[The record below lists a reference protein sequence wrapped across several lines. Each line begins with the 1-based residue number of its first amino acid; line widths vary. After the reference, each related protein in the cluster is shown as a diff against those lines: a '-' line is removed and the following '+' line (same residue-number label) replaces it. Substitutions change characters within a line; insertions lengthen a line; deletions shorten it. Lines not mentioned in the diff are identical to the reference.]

1 MKVHPLLQVSL
12 ANDDAI
18 PRWLAVTEK
27 TGKLFGLAL
36 REDCGQY
43 PLKVSVAGH
52 CVSIT
57 YFHLHVLNG
66 TVGEGSLFST
76 HINLDADQ
84 RVQLT
89 STMADYLRMTPGSV
103 HLLSLRSRT
112 ALQREKTR
120 VCRQDPLTAEA
131 TRGKG
136 EGTLGRGQAAE
147 LLWPVG
153 CGVGEQLSNLARILE
168 HSTASGRL
176 TTTLG
181 VPILGWR
188 VLCKELLPR
197 IRRGLQPLRHTA
209 TPTAVL
215 PPPTQVPESV
225 RLELSHIPALEPSTS
240 LMMSYPTAILETHTG
255 TPNLELTQASS
266 YPLTS
271 SVACEGVLQSPPSV
285 TRDNLLSMPLKPS
298 LLTPECFTQSL
309 KRPTF
314 HTATK
319 TEMVPTVSMSRES
332 NHSQLILTSST
343 KCFPTQQTC
352 TFPFRESG
360 HISMDTH
367 THSVTTFATVGFP
380 FHYTIPSRTFLDPED
395 GAAESLSLELMFID
409 GHPVT
414 LGSWVALDGLELH
427 GVPLEVDLQFA
438 PQQLLLAAQDNQGLA
453 AWLPITL
460 DLHRSHAE
468 PCHSFSLTAHRS
480 LYSLLSQRHR
490 VELLLDK
497 LSRFFNDS
505 GSHHLAV
512 LSLAP
517 GSTIV
522 SWYNFTLCQVGGD
535 GVEGRCPVG
544 RVWRMW
550 EEISSEARQNSPA
563 FSQAMLPEF
572 PISKVGP
579 VSFRRDCFSSPTTAT
594 ATASTSDPTGASVRQ
609 TDPYHWMASV
619 LTALLVVCCL
629 FLAVALTFT
638 VIYFCRS
645 RVRVRTL
652 AIWPSEGVVPGHT
665 MDLRAIRPRMPP
677 LFQPEIPPPPPRLWL
692 NASPASGEHLSPTYP
707 QGRQPYQRA
716 VSIHPPPPQ
725 YPHNRSWEHKSQE
738 EKHTNK

>member
-18 PRWLAVTEK
+18 PRWLAFTEK

-43 PLKVSVAGH
+43 PLKVSVTGH

-66 TVGEGSLFST
+66 TVGEGSLLST
-76 HINLDADQ
+76 HINLGADQ

-89 STMADYLRMTPGSV
+89 STMADYLRMAPGSV
-103 HLLSLRSRT
+103 HLLSLRGPT

-120 VCRQDPLTAEA
+120 VCRQDSLTAD
-131 TRGKG
+131 TTQGKG
-136 EGTLGRGQAAE
+136 QVTLGRGQAAE

-153 CGVGEQLSNLARILE
+153 CGVGEKLSDLARILE

-176 TTTLG
+176 TTVLG

-188 VLCKELLPR
+188 VLCKGLLPR
-197 IRRGLQPLRHTA
+197 IRRGLQPLHHTA
-209 TPTAVL
+209 TPTVFL
-215 PPPTQVPESV
+215 TPPTQVPVSV
-225 RLELSHIPALEPSTS
+225 RLKLSHIPAPEPSTS
-240 LMMSYPTAILETHTG
+240 MMMSYPTAILETG
-255 TPNLELTQASS
+255 APNLELTQASKHS
-266 YPLTS
+266 RRTSIMEPSQLTLDPPGDTRAQLSQSAQKTMVKKTTMGKLVGPDSVLTS
-271 SVACEGVLQSPPSV
+271 INLERPERTDPIYTDSRPSNLPPKVLQSIP
-285 TRDNLLSMPLKPS
+285 LL
-298 LLTPECFTQSL
+298 E
-309 KRPTF
+309 
-314 HTATK
+314 
-319 TEMVPTVSMSRES
+319 
-332 NHSQLILTSST
+332 
-343 KCFPTQQTC
+343 
-352 TFPFRESG
+352 
-360 HISMDTH
+360 
-367 THSVTTFATVGFP
+367 ATVGFP

-395 GAAESLSLELMFID
+395 GAAESLSLELTFID
-409 GHPVT
+409 GPPVT

-438 PQQLLLAAQDNQGLA
+438 PQQLLLAARDNQGLA
-453 AWLPITL
+453 AWLPLTL
-460 DLHRSHAE
+460 DIHRSHAE
-468 PCHSFSLTAHRS
+468 PCHSFSLIAHRS

-522 SWYNFTLCQVGGD
+522 SWYNFTLCQVWGD
-535 GVEGRCPVG
+535 GDEGRCPVG
-544 RVWRMW
+544 QVWRMW
-550 EEISSEARQNSPA
+550 EEISSEARQSSPA

-594 ATASTSDPTGASVRQ
+594 TIASTSDPTGASVRQ

-629 FLAVALTFT
+629 FLAVTVTFI
-638 VIYFCRS
+638 VFYFCRS
-645 RVRVRTL
+645 RVRVRTR

-677 LFQPEIPPPPPRLWL
+677 LFQPEVPPPPPRLWL
-692 NASPASGEHLSPTYP
+692 NTSPASGEHLSPTYL
-707 QGRQPYQRA
+707 QGRQPYQRP
-716 VSIHPPPPQ
+716 VSFHPPPQYQFPPQ
-725 YPHNRSWEHKSQE
+725 YPHNRPWEHKSQE
-738 EKHTNK
+738 KHTNK